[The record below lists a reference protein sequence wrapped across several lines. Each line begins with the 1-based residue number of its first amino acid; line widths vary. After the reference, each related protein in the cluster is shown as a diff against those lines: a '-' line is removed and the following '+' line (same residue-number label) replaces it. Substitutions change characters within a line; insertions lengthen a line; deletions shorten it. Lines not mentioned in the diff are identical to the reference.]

1 MKKEYISTF
10 FTTWFI
16 LLILN
21 QTFIF
26 GCFAPY
32 CLLAGL
38 VPTGIVAFFVAPFF
52 VGSDS
57 TSDSV
62 EKKSTLDKVVEKT
75 ENISNALETH
85 NQELSD
91 AINDVFGE
99 KVEDKLDPNEIIQN
113 AKLEVKAK
121 KSQNQSYKEKA
132 QNKSKTY
139 EESEDHLKR
148 KGDQYEKYIG
158 MQFEKKGELA
168 IYNGFIRGYDDDGV
182 DIITICTKTK
192 TIHLIQCKNW
202 TKKPMVLDDVKAIY
216 DKLENFRLNRINHKA
231 KEIQEHLQEYKSYE
245 NIEYVLK
252 TNKSD
257 YDIRKTLYVGSD
269 KVIDLNIGK
278 HLKLIKPTIFRY
290 EDMKIV
296 IKRLGR

>member
-85 NQELSD
+85 NQELVMQSMMY
-91 AINDVFGE
+91 
-99 KVEDKLDPNEIIQN
+99 L
-113 AKLEVKAK
+113 AK
-121 KSQNQSYKEKA
+121 N
-132 QNKSKTY
+132 
-139 EESEDHLKR
+139 LK
-148 KGDQYEKYIG
+148 
-158 MQFEKKGELA
+158 
-168 IYNGFIRGYDDDGV
+168 IR
-182 DIITICTKTK
+182 
-192 TIHLIQCKNW
+192 LIQ
-202 TKKPMVLDDVKAIY
+202 M
-216 DKLENFRLNRINHKA
+216 
-231 KEIQEHLQEYKSYE
+231 KSFKMQ
-245 NIEYVLK
+245 N
-252 TNKSD
+252 
-257 YDIRKTLYVGSD
+257 
-269 KVIDLNIGK
+269 
-278 HLKLIKPTIFRY
+278 
-290 EDMKIV
+290 
-296 IKRLGR
+296 

>member
-1 MKKEYISTF
+1 MKNEYLSTF
-10 FTTWFI
+10 LKTWAV
-16 LLILN
+16 LLVVN
-21 QTFIF
+21 QLLIF
-26 GCFAPY
+26 GCLAPY
-32 CLLAGL
+32 CIIAGL
-38 VPTGIVAFFVAPFF
+38 VPTGVVAFIVTLFITKNEIKISYPEVTSENDEPDYLKDL
-52 VGSDS
+52 DS
-57 TSDSV
+57 EKRKEV
-62 EKKSTLDKVVEKT
+62 EKFMKEFRTSIDDLIDDDNYEKK
-75 ENISNALETH
+75 E
-85 NQELSD
+85 
-91 AINDVFGE
+91 
-99 KVEDKLDPNEIIQN
+99 EIKPKTGTQQ
-113 AKLEVKAK
+113 K
-121 KSQNQSYKEKA
+121 YKEKA
-132 QNKSKTY
+132 QNKSKIY
-139 EESEDHLKR
+139 EESEDHLKK

-158 MQFEKKGELA
+158 MQFEKKGELV

-182 DIITICTKTK
+182 DIITVCTKTK

-202 TKKPMVLDDVKAIY
+202 TKKSMVLDDVKIIY
-216 DKLENFRLNRINHKA
+216 DKLENFRLNKINHKA